1 MDNDCKKILLIDL
14 DDNRRASRVKLLQAS
29 GYDVDL
35 RCDYVAAESLDDE
48 GIYDIVIIALHDIPD
63 RTLEYSDHL
72 AKNNPDLPML
82 LLTDH
87 GVFVPRGTLSRNL
100 QAGNPIELMK
110 AIASM
115 LVGSIHIREVPV
127 G

>member
-1 MDNDCKKILLIDL
+1 MENDYKKILLIDL
-14 DDNRRASRVKLLQAS
+14 DDERRASRVSVLQAT

-35 RCDYVAAESLDDE
+35 RRDYVAAESLDDE
-48 GIYDIVIIALHDIPD
+48 GIYDLVIIALHDMPD
-63 RTLEYSDHL
+63 KTLEYSDHL
-72 AKNNPDLPML
+72 AKNNPDLPVL

-87 GVFVPRGTLSRNL
+87 GVFVPRGTLGRNL
-100 QAGNPIELMK
+100 KAGNPIELMRT
-110 AIASM
+110 IASM